1 MDPSISHLDVKYF
14 INDFF
19 DRVQIAY
26 QNKSKHLV
34 RNDLNFFCEIAH
46 KLNSPNLIGESLSNY
61 TQMMQTDSNWDS
73 IYYQSNKSFQSI
85 GIISWFTSSS
95 EKYEIFKIIKKMLDP
110 ISIIFISKEDFEK
123 LRSILNSTHF
133 AYVVF
138 AYLINKVLLQI
149 YLVWKSSDKMDQHI
163 ISNKYDE
170 ILNKHCIQSNLSNKP
185 NFNNIFDKSVFEANN
200 LYKIMLYSQV
210 SSDNYNCFFELFN
223 YLKSYYDIIAPNNL
237 QEHIIPEKVV
247 KKENNLVSEH
257 KSTKRTTKKENIIV
271 SEQAT
276 NQTDIVTKT
285 KKKPIP
291 PILKRNVWNKYIG
304 EEIGKA
310 KCVCCKL
317 VDITQLSFHCGH
329 VIAEVKGGELKM
341 DNLRPICQSCNSSM
355 GTTNMDEYIRK
366 YGF

>member
-1 MDPSISHLDVKYF
+1 
-14 INDFF
+14 
-19 DRVQIAY
+19 
-26 QNKSKHLV
+26 
-34 RNDLNFFCEIAH
+34 
-46 KLNSPNLIGESLSNY
+46 
-61 TQMMQTDSNWDS
+61 MMQMDSNWDS

-95 EKYEIFKIIKKMLDP
+95 EKYEIFKIIKKLLDP
-110 ISIIFISKEDFEK
+110 ISIIFISKEDFDK
-123 LRSILNSTHF
+123 LGSILSATQF

-170 ILNKHCIQSNLSNKP
+170 ILNKHSIQSNLSNKP
-185 NFNNIFDKSVFEANN
+185 NFNNIFDKSIFEPNN

-210 SSDNYNCFFELFN
+210 ASDNYDCFSELFN
-223 YLKSYYDIIAPNNL
+223 YLKSYYDIITPNKL
-237 QEHIIPEKVV
+237 QEHIIPKKVV
-247 KKENNLVSEH
+247 KKKNNLVSEQ
-257 KSTKRTTKKENIIV
+257 TKQ
-271 SEQAT
+271 S
-276 NQTDIVTKT
+276 DIVTKT

-291 PILKRNVWNKYIG
+291 PILKRNVWNKCIG

-310 KCVCCKL
+310 KCLCCKL

-329 VIAEVKGGELKM
+329 VIAEAKGGELKM
-341 DNLRPICQSCNSSM
+341 NNLRPICQSCNSSM
-355 GTTNMDEYIRK
+355 GTTNMDEYIQK